1 MKRRKKPDMKA
12 FIRQEVARHNATA
25 DGLFAQAPKAVVM
38 LRTVAATEA
47 GRAKIRQEHAALAEY
62 AAAAQR
68 LASAA
73 VLLRETYA
81 PHAAAEVEA

>member
-1 MKRRKKPDMKA
+1 MKRRKKPDMRA

-25 DGLFAQAPKAVVM
+25 DGLFEQAPKAVAT
-38 LRTVAATEA
+38 LRTLATTEV
-47 GRAKIRQEHAALAEY
+47 GRAKIRQEHAALVEY

-73 VLLRETYA
+73 TLLRETYA